1 MAEAVAAGAEA
12 VATAGAE
19 AVAAAAAFS
28 AVMRWL
34 YAVKTDRDQRS
45 EGRSRL
51 PEGLGRGWRDPGSD
65 RPGPHHPG
73 SLKEAP
79 IEQFGEPRHPNG
91 RGWRAP
97 APSMPEPGSLCVD
110 SPIGLPE
117 PSWLC
122 RASTG
127 SDAALSPMDP
137 QLDIYMVHM
146 RPA

>member
-1 MAEAVAAGAEA
+1 MAI
-12 VATAGAE
+12 AGAE

-34 YAVKTDRDQRS
+34 YAVKTDSNQRS

-51 PEGLGRGWRDPGSD
+51 PEGLGRGWRDPGSG

-79 IEQFGEPRHPNG
+79 IEQFGEPRHPNC

-97 APSMPEPGSLCVD
+97 APSLASTCASSVD
-110 SPIGLPE
+110 PSIGLPE
-117 PSWLC
+117 PMPLG
-122 RASTG
+122 RVNAG
-127 SDAALSPMDP
+127 SGATLSPIRAE
-137 QLDIYMVHM
+137 LDIYVLHM